1 MQREYNSQD
10 CIISFLYIKPQLPP
24 YWLFRDAVVLYRFST
39 SNHNCTYIYALVL
52 VLYYIVSL
60 HQTTTERAL
69 NRRFF
74 LRNRQIYIESESDDR
89 HPCLYFQAEGKPPTF
104 LNPRMTLWM
113 DGEVPSKPNFTI
125 FVPNFLVSSL
135 NSEEDRHKGRHLAEI
150 IRIVELYKPAGRRYH
165 INIYEYE

>member
-1 MQREYNSQD
+1 MWYDVDFNRWAVQ
-10 CIISFLYIKPQLPP
+10 LLPP
-24 YWLFRDAVVLYRFST
+24 ILRSR
-39 SNHNCTYIYALVL
+39 VL
-52 VLYYIVSL
+52 VALLRILIIPLAYL
-60 HQTTTERAL
+60 HRLFTDYRKKVADRLDITASVQDIERAL

>member
-1 MQREYNSQD
+1 MWYDVDFNRWVVQ
-10 CIISFLYIKPQLPP
+10 LLPP
-24 YWLFRDAVVLYRFST
+24 ILRSR
-39 SNHNCTYIYALVL
+39 VL
-52 VLYYIVSL
+52 VALLRILIIPLAYVHRLFTEYRKKVADRLDITASV
-60 HQTTTERAL
+60 QDIERAL

-150 IRIVELYKPAGRRYH
+150 IRFVELYKPAGRRYH

>member
-1 MQREYNSQD
+1 MQ
-10 CIISFLYIKPQLPP
+10 LLPP
-24 YWLFRDAVVLYRFST
+24 ILRSR
-39 SNHNCTYIYALVL
+39 VL
-52 VLYYIVSL
+52 VALLRIFIIPLAYLHRLFTEFRKGVSDRL
-60 HQTTTERAL
+60 DITASVQDIERAL

-89 HPCLYFQAEGKPPTF
+89 YPCLYFQAEGKPPTF

-125 FVPNFLVSSL
+125 FVPSFLVTSL
-135 NSEEDRHKGRHLAEI
+135 NPEEDRHKGRHLAEI
-150 IRIVELYKPAGRRYH
+150 IRIVELYKPAGRRYD

>member
-1 MQREYNSQD
+1 MWYDVDLNRWAVQ
-10 CIISFLYIKPQLPP
+10 LLPP
-24 YWLFRDAVVLYRFST
+24 ILRSR
-39 SNHNCTYIYALVL
+39 VL
-52 VLYYIVSL
+52 VALLRILIIPLAYVHRLFTEYRKKVADRLDITASV
-60 HQTTTERAL
+60 QDIERAL

-125 FVPNFLVSSL
+125 FVPRFLVTSL
-135 NSEEDRHKGRHLAEI
+135 NPEEDRHKGRYLAEI
-150 IRIVELYKPAGRRYH
+150 IRIVELYKPAGRRYA
-165 INIYEYE
+165 ITIYEYE

>member
-1 MQREYNSQD
+1 MWYDVDFNRWAVQ
-10 CIISFLYIKPQLPP
+10 LLPP
-24 YWLFRDAVVLYRFST
+24 ILRSR
-39 SNHNCTYIYALVL
+39 VL
-52 VLYYIVSL
+52 VALLRILIIPLAYL
-60 HQTTTERAL
+60 HRLFTDYRKKVADRLDITASVQDIERAL

-150 IRIVELYKPAGRRYH
+150 IRVVELYKPAGRRYH

>member
-1 MQREYNSQD
+1 MWYDVDFNRWAVQ
-10 CIISFLYIKPQLPP
+10 LLPP
-24 YWLFRDAVVLYRFST
+24 ILRSR
-39 SNHNCTYIYALVL
+39 VL
-52 VLYYIVSL
+52 VALLRILIIPLAYL
-60 HQTTTERAL
+60 HRLFTDYRKKVADRLDITATVQDIERAL

>member
-1 MQREYNSQD
+1 MWYDVDFNRWVVQ
-10 CIISFLYIKPQLPP
+10 LLPP
-24 YWLFRDAVVLYRFST
+24 ILRSR
-39 SNHNCTYIYALVL
+39 VL
-52 VLYYIVSL
+52 VALLRILIIPLAYVHRLFTEYRKKVADRLDITASV
-60 HQTTTERAL
+60 QDIERAL

>member
-1 MQREYNSQD
+1 MWYDVDFTRWAVQ
-10 CIISFLYIKPQLPP
+10 LLPP
-24 YWLFRDAVVLYRFST
+24 ILRSR
-39 SNHNCTYIYALVL
+39 VL
-52 VLYYIVSL
+52 VALLRIIIIPLAYL
-60 HQTTTERAL
+60 HRLFTDYRKKVAERLDITASVQDIERAL

>member
-1 MQREYNSQD
+1 MWYDVDSTRWAVQ
-10 CIISFLYIKPQLPP
+10 LLPP
-24 YWLFRDAVVLYRFST
+24 ILRSR
-39 SNHNCTYIYALVL
+39 VL
-52 VLYYIVSL
+52 VALLRILIIPLAYVHRLFTEYRKKVADRLDITASV
-60 HQTTTERAL
+60 QDIERAL

-125 FVPNFLVSSL
+125 FVPSFLVSSL

>member
-1 MQREYNSQD
+1 MWYDVDFNRWVVQ
-10 CIISFLYIKPQLPP
+10 LLPP
-24 YWLFRDAVVLYRFST
+24 ILRSR
-39 SNHNCTYIYALVL
+39 VL
-52 VLYYIVSL
+52 VALLRILIIPLAYVHRLFTEYRKKVAERLDITASV
-60 HQTTTERAL
+60 QDIERAL

>member
-1 MQREYNSQD
+1 MWYDVDFNRWAVQ
-10 CIISFLYIKPQLPP
+10 LLPP
-24 YWLFRDAVVLYRFST
+24 ILRSR
-39 SNHNCTYIYALVL
+39 VL
-52 VLYYIVSL
+52 VALLRILIIPLAYVHRLFTEYRKKVADRLDITASV
-60 HQTTTERAL
+60 QDIERAL

>member
-1 MQREYNSQD
+1 MWYDVDFNRWVVQ
-10 CIISFLYIKPQLPP
+10 LLPP
-24 YWLFRDAVVLYRFST
+24 ILRSR
-39 SNHNCTYIYALVL
+39 VL
-52 VLYYIVSL
+52 VALLRILIIPLAYVHRLFTEYRKKVADRLDITASV
-60 HQTTTERAL
+60 QDIERAL

-104 LNPRMTLWM
+104 LNPRMTLWV

>member
-1 MQREYNSQD
+1 MWYDVDFNRWSVQ
-10 CIISFLYIKPQLPP
+10 LLPP
-24 YWLFRDAVVLYRFST
+24 ILRSR
-39 SNHNCTYIYALVL
+39 VL
-52 VLYYIVSL
+52 VALLRILIIPLAYL
-60 HQTTTERAL
+60 HRLFTDYRKKVADRLDITASVQDIERAL

>member
-1 MQREYNSQD
+1 MWYDVDFNRWVVQ
-10 CIISFLYIKPQLPP
+10 LLPP
-24 YWLFRDAVVLYRFST
+24 ILRSR
-39 SNHNCTYIYALVL
+39 VL
-52 VLYYIVSL
+52 VALLRIIIIPLAYVHRLFTEYRKKVADRLDITASV
-60 HQTTTERAL
+60 QDIERAL

>member
-1 MQREYNSQD
+1 MWYDVDFNRWAVQ
-10 CIISFLYIKPQLPP
+10 LLPP
-24 YWLFRDAVVLYRFST
+24 ILRSR
-39 SNHNCTYIYALVL
+39 VL
-52 VLYYIVSL
+52 VALLRILIIPLAYVHRLFTEYRKKVADRLDITASV
-60 HQTTTERAL
+60 QDIERAL

-125 FVPNFLVSSL
+125 FV
-135 NSEEDRHKGRHLAEI
+135 
-150 IRIVELYKPAGRRYH
+150 ELYKPAGRRYA
-165 INIYEYE
+165 ITIYEYE

>member
-1 MQREYNSQD
+1 MWYDVDFTRWAVQ
-10 CIISFLYIKPQLPP
+10 LLPP
-24 YWLFRDAVVLYRFST
+24 ILRSR
-39 SNHNCTYIYALVL
+39 VL
-52 VLYYIVSL
+52 VALLRIIIIPLAYL
-60 HQTTTERAL
+60 HRLFTEYRKKVAERLDITASVQDIERAL

>member
-1 MQREYNSQD
+1 MWYDVDFNRWGVQ
-10 CIISFLYIKPQLPP
+10 LLPP
-24 YWLFRDAVVLYRFST
+24 ILRSR
-39 SNHNCTYIYALVL
+39 VL
-52 VLYYIVSL
+52 VALLRILIIPLAYVHRLFTDYRKKVADRLDITASV
-60 HQTTTERAL
+60 QDIERAL

>member
-1 MQREYNSQD
+1 MWYDVDFTRWAVQ
-10 CIISFLYIKPQLPP
+10 LLPP
-24 YWLFRDAVVLYRFST
+24 ILRSR
-39 SNHNCTYIYALVL
+39 VL
-52 VLYYIVSL
+52 VALLRIIIIPLAYL
-60 HQTTTERAL
+60 HRLFTDYRKKVADRLDVTASVQDIERAL

-125 FVPNFLVSSL
+125 FVPSFLVSSL
-135 NSEEDRHKGRHLAEI
+135 NSEEDHHKGRHLAEI

>member
-1 MQREYNSQD
+1 MWYDVDFTRWAVQ
-10 CIISFLYIKPQLPP
+10 LLPP
-24 YWLFRDAVVLYRFST
+24 ILRSR
-39 SNHNCTYIYALVL
+39 VL
-52 VLYYIVSL
+52 VALLRILIIPLAYVHRLFTEYRKKVADRLDITASV
-60 HQTTTERAL
+60 QDIERAL

-125 FVPNFLVSSL
+125 FVPSFLVTSL
-135 NSEEDRHKGRHLAEI
+135 NPEEDRHKGRYLAEI
-150 IRIVELYKPAGRRYH
+150 IRIVELYKPAGRRYA
-165 INIYEYE
+165 ITIYEYE